1 MMQQA
6 CSTRLR
12 LVVNL
17 SCASINSILLLIDLS
32 LPGEAKRRPLLL
44 WLDYDK
50 VEPEAPLPFVHY
62 LIR

>member
-17 SCASINSILLLIDLS
+17 SYASINSILLLIDLS
-32 LPGEAKRRPLLL
+32 LPGEAKRRDAHCCFSLTTIKLSL
-44 WLDYDK
+44 KRHCLSC
-50 VEPEAPLPFVHY
+50 
-62 LIR
+62 IT